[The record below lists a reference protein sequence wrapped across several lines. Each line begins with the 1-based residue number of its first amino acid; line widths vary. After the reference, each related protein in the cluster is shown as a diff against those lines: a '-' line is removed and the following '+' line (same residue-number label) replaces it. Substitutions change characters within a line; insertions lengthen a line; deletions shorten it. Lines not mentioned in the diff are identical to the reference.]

1 MSKGQRKYNGTQ
13 KVEIIKRI
21 HRENLSFKGASR
33 EYGISDR
40 TLRDWDRIYWEEGE
54 EALLVERRGRA
65 CAASGTQKGR
75 KPKLDKQVEE
85 DLIAENQ
92 RLRME
97 IDYLK
102 KIECLGAGRGTP
114 KQKAQVVQELRQK
127 YPLKALLQL
136 AGLPRS
142 TFYYYLHQSQ
152 NPAKYQMVK
161 EQIVII
167 FNENEKRY
175 GYRRITKELHNNDIC
190 VNHKTV
196 RKLMKQLGLV
206 CQVRAK
212 RKYSSYKGEVGEVA
226 PNLLER
232 HFKTNQPNRK
242 WVTDVTE
249 FKVNDQKLYLSP
261 ILDLFNGEV
270 VSYNLSRHPNF
281 KQITDMLEGAFQKLP
296 DKVDNLIL
304 HSDQGWQYQMKSYQN
319 LLKAKGIT
327 QSMSRK
333 ATCLDNAVAENFFGL
348 LKTELFYLEKFDS
361 IDQLEKAI
369 VDYIDYYNNRRIKLK
384 LNGLSPVQYRIQT
397 VGAA

>member
-1 MSKGQRKYNGTQ
+1 
-13 KVEIIKRI
+13 
-21 HRENLSFKGASR
+21 
-33 EYGISDR
+33 
-40 TLRDWDRIYWEEGE
+40 
-54 EALLVERRGRA
+54 
-65 CAASGTQKGR
+65 
-75 KPKLDKQVEE
+75 
-85 DLIAENQ
+85 
-92 RLRME
+92 
-97 IDYLK
+97 
-102 KIECLGAGRGTP
+102 
-114 KQKAQVVQELRQK
+114 
-127 YPLKALLQL
+127 
-136 AGLPRS
+136 
-142 TFYYYLHQSQ
+142 
-152 NPAKYQMVK
+152 MVK

-167 FNENEKRY
+167 FNENKKRY

-261 ILDLFNGEV
+261 VLDLFNGEV

-333 ATCLDNAVAENFFGL
+333 KPLVWTMLLPRTSSDCSRRNCSIWKNLIPLTSLKRLLSITSTITTTAE
-348 LKTELFYLEKFDS
+348 
-361 IDQLEKAI
+361 
-369 VDYIDYYNNRRIKLK
+369 
-384 LNGLSPVQYRIQT
+384 LN
-397 VGAA
+397 

>member
-1 MSKGQRKYNGTQ
+1 
-13 KVEIIKRI
+13 
-21 HRENLSFKGASR
+21 
-33 EYGISDR
+33 
-40 TLRDWDRIYWEEGE
+40 
-54 EALLVERRGRA
+54 
-65 CAASGTQKGR
+65 
-75 KPKLDKQVEE
+75 
-85 DLIAENQ
+85 
-92 RLRME
+92 
-97 IDYLK
+97 
-102 KIECLGAGRGTP
+102 
-114 KQKAQVVQELRQK
+114 
-127 YPLKALLQL
+127 
-136 AGLPRS
+136 
-142 TFYYYLHQSQ
+142 
-152 NPAKYQMVK
+152 MVK

-167 FNENEKRY
+167 FNENKKRY

-361 IDQLEKAI
+361 IDQLKKAI

-397 VGAA
+397 VGVA